1 MRKTIFV
8 LFILLGSSVGVF
20 AALNE
25 SIGFKIVQ
33 GSIGAV
39 VAAAVGGA
47 FAGIGRRR
55 SRSSAQFN
63 ETDGLAA
70 IQEERVRN
78 YWLDRGRLTAAPGLP
93 HPDDNDPHSHEP

>member
-1 MRKTIFV
+1 MRKTLFV
-8 LFILLGSSVGVF
+8 IFILLGSAVGVF

-25 SIGFKIVQ
+25 STGFKIVQ

-39 VAAAVGGA
+39 VGAAVGGA

-63 ETDGLAA
+63 ETDGLDA
-70 IQEERVRN
+70 IQDEQARN
-78 YWLDRGRLTAAPGLP
+78 YWLDRGRLTSSTGLP
-93 HPDDNDPHSHEP
+93 HSDDNDSHSHEP